1 MKNFDL
7 SIVVPIYNEAIFL
20 PKLIDSIYQIKVSNE
35 LIKIEIIMI
44 NDGSTDNSSEICS
57 KFALK
62 YSDVK
67 FIDSKVNQGKGF
79 AVQQGIAVAS
89 GNYILIQ
96 DSDLEYNP
104 SDIPAM
110 YNLVLSNN
118 SMTAVYGSRVLG
130 ARKYGSKIL
139 AVIGYPKNQSPLSYL
154 FNKILT
160 MIFYL
165 RFHIWISDLLT
176 GYKLYPRELF
186 HDWQPKTT
194 GFETDHEITIRLI
207 HKGFTIKEL
216 PISFNPRTRKQGKKI
231 GIKDA
236 FLASRILL
244 MASKRA

>member
-7 SIVVPIYNEAIFL
+7 SIVVPIYNEASFL
-20 PKLIDSIYQIKVSNE
+20 PKLLDNLYQIKVSN
-35 LIKIEIIMI
+35 KFMKTEIIMI

-62 YSDVK
+62 YPDLT
-67 FIDSKVNQGKGF
+67 FIDSKVNQGKGS

-104 SDIPAM
+104 KDIPAM
-110 YNLVLSNN
+110 YNVILRNN
-118 SMTAVYGSRVLG
+118 PMTAVYGSRVLG
-130 ARKYGSKIL
+130 ARKYGSKFL
-139 AVIGYPKNQSPLSYL
+139 ALIGYPKNQSLLSYL
-154 FNKILT
+154 FNRLLT
-160 MIFYL
+160 IIFYL
-165 RFHIWISDLLT
+165 RFHKWISDLLT

-186 HDWQPKTT
+186 HNWQPRTM

-207 HKGFTIKEL
+207 QMGFTIKEL

-236 FLASRILL
+236 FIASRILL
-244 MASKRA
+244 FASKRA